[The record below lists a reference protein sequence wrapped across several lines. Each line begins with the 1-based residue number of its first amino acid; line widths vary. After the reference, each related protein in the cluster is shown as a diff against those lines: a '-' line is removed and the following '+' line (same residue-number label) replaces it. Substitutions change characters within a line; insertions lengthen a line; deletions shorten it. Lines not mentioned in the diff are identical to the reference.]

1 MSNEKRRLRILFQ
14 KYQENKLSQ
23 SEYSEFLR
31 MIEEPHAQE
40 IIDEMASEEWAQ
52 AEEILRAIKPGESIF
67 RRRPSRIIR
76 LSLSAA
82 ASVAVLITLYL
93 FLPKK
98 KEQENLI
105 TYETLYGE
113 TKNILLPDS
122 STVLM
127 NANSRIVWDSE
138 WKGKGTRRVSL
149 YGEGFFAVKKVRGS
163 NFVVESG
170 GVKVNVLGTVFNVRS
185 RRGAVDIFLES
196 GKVNLE
202 LSEAKPRTV
211 PMIPGNS
218 VHYNKEK
225 KDLVM
230 VQSSTLTRSASWV
243 DGMLVF
249 ENESLANI
257 LSRFEELYGKK
268 FQIKNQAL
276 LDKRLDLSLP
286 YSNWDL
292 ISKALKISLQ
302 VEFIEKQD
310 TIMVK

>member
-14 KYQENKLSQ
+14 KYQENNLSQ

-31 MIEEPHAQE
+31 MIGEPQAQE
-40 IIDEMASEEWAQ
+40 IINEMAADEWAQ
-52 AEEILRAIKPGESIF
+52 AEEILRAIKPRESIF
-67 RRRPSRIIR
+67 RRRPSRIMR
-76 LSLSAA
+76 FSLSAA
-82 ASVAVLITLYL
+82 ASVVVLMALYL

-105 TYETLYGE
+105 TYQTLYGE

-138 WKGKGTRRVSL
+138 WKGKGTRKVSL
-149 YGEGFFAVKKVRGS
+149 DGEGFFEVKKVKGS

-185 RRGAVDIFLES
+185 RRGAVDVFLES

-218 VHYNKEK
+218 VHYNREK
-225 KDLVM
+225 KDLVL

-249 ENESLANI
+249 ENESLASI

-268 FQIKNQAL
+268 FQIKNKAL

-302 VEFIEKQD
+302 VEFSEKQD
-310 TIMVK
+310 TIIVR

>member
-1 MSNEKRRLRILFQ
+1 MSNERRRLRILFQ
-14 KYQENKLSQ
+14 KYQENNLSR
-23 SEYSEFLR
+23 SEYNEFLR
-31 MIEEPHAQE
+31 MIGEQEAQE
-40 IIDEMASEEWAQ
+40 TMDEMAAGDWAQ

-76 LSLSAA
+76 FSLSVA
-82 ASVAVLITLYL
+82 ASVAVMMALYL
-93 FLPKK
+93 YLPQK
-98 KEQENLI
+98 KEQENRI
-105 TYETLYGE
+105 TYETRYGE

-138 WKGKGTRRVSL
+138 WKGKGTRKVSL
-149 YGEGFFAVKKVRGS
+149 DGEGFFEVKKVKGS

-185 RRGAVDIFLES
+185 RGGAVDVFLES

-202 LSEAKPRTV
+202 LSETKPRTV
-211 PMIPGNS
+211 SMIPGNS

-230 VQSSTLTRSASWV
+230 VQASTLTRSASWV

-276 LDKRLDLSLP
+276 LNKRLDLSLP

-302 VEFIEKQD
+302 VEFAEKQD